1 MRIER
6 GITID
11 APPEAVFAVIADP
24 DSHLVWRPL
33 AIEFRPLDGDALEP
47 GGTVVD
53 TVTFFGRRYTT
64 VYEVE
69 ELDPPNSLA
78 LRSLQGP
85 VALELGY
92 ALEARD
98 RGTHLTLTL
107 DAEPPPRFPFFGT
120 AMRWYLDEGGRRMKA
135 LIEEDR
141 APVPRWFNLFAAACI
156 ALFAFLLTL
165 GVAYT
170 AIYEDPVYALA
181 SGVAAISLWIVSI
194 MLARGRPFGRPR
206 GHLS

>member
-11 APPEAVFAVIADP
+11 APPEAVFAVISAP
-24 DSHLVWRPL
+24 EEHLVWRPL
-33 AIEFRPLDGDALEP
+33 VVEFRPLDGEAPEA
-47 GGTVVD
+47 GGTMVE

-69 ELDPPNSLA
+69 ELDPPPA
-78 LRSLQGP
+78 FVLRSVQGP
-85 VALELGY
+85 LAVEQSY

-98 RGTHLTLTL
+98 RGTQLLLTL
-107 DAEPPPRFPFFGT
+107 DAEPPPRFPFFGA
-120 AMRWYLDEGGRRMKA
+120 AMRWYLDDGARRLKA

-141 APVPRWFNLFAAACI
+141 APVPRWFNLYAAVCI

-170 AIYEDPVYALA
+170 AFYEDPVYALA
-181 SGVAAISLWIVSI
+181 SSVAAISLWIVAF
-194 MLARGRPFGRPR
+194 MLARGRPLGPR
-206 GHLS
+206 

>member
-1 MRIER
+1 VRIER

-11 APPEAVFAVIADP
+11 APPEAVFAVIANP
-24 DSHLVWRPL
+24 EEHLVWRPL
-33 AIEFRPLDGDALEP
+33 VVEFRPLDEDLLAA
-47 GGTVVD
+47 GGTVVE

-69 ELDPPNSLA
+69 ELDPPHTLA

-85 VALELGY
+85 LTVELGY
-92 ALEARD
+92 ALAARD
-98 RGTHLTLTL
+98 EGTQLVLTL

-120 AMRWYLDEGGRRMKA
+120 AMRWYLDDGARRLKA

-141 APVPRWFNLFAAACI
+141 APVPRWFNLFAAVCI

-181 SGVAAISLWIVSI
+181 SGVAALSLWIVSF
-194 MLARGRPFGRPR
+194 MLARGRPLGRLR
-206 GHLS
+206 